1 MTAPIP
7 PTIDGLLDLGSEGL
21 TFFEAFLPLV
31 GASGAPMTTSH
42 DALCARY
49 DEQRGLDTE
58 ALRAD
63 ADRLC
68 AAAAEARG
76 EIGRQSAAADA
87 LGQAWSGVAADAAL
101 DLLRRQCARSA
112 AHADQLE
119 AIGSAMA
126 SASAGLHAIVE
137 DKSIAASA
145 FRADQVGGRDA
156 VQVAATIAGAGGASA
171 PDAVRTLASVFPGL
185 EAMLLAASDTGRR
198 QVEVLDPVAA
208 RCREWLD
215 TVFVPA
221 MTERVAAFEEL
232 CTSTETAVSEIYAA
246 LCAAAADIDDSPWPS
261 GHRSVEDDGCE
272 CVPAA
277 ATAPAAVTA
286 PATAP
291 QLPPPALA
299 PPPVVVE
306 PPTTLPVAP
315 VPDRSPLADL
325 IGRAVRDA
333 VVEVVSGAVPCE
345 PPPAEAQISPEAALT
360 APAENVERGHL
371 EAELDGRGVSVA
383 LGADGAVDIRTHDA
397 AGESHHL
404 TLAAG
409 PLGLPVLTE
418 VVDEAAELPSEAP
431 NSAGQERPDPE
442 ADELAAD
449 ELEAADPEAVV
460 EHPVVEPPVVE
471 PPVVE
476 PPVVE
481 PPVAEPP
488 VAEPPVAEPT
498 VAAAPDC
505 APAAEESGD
514 DHATEPAVPQPDTE
528 PSAEAAAAD
537 EPARPELA
545 EAGPL

>member
-1 MTAPIP
+1 MTAPVP

-21 TFFEAFLPLV
+21 TFFATFLPLV
-31 GASGAPMTTSH
+31 GASGAPMTTTH
-42 DALCARY
+42 VALCARY

-63 ADRLC
+63 ADRLG
-68 AAAAEARG
+68 AAAAEARA
-76 EIGRQSAAADA
+76 EIGRQSDAAES
-87 LGQAWSGVAADAAL
+87 LGRAWSGDAADAAL

-112 AHADQLE
+112 GHADQLE

-145 FRADQVGGRDA
+145 FRTDHVGGRDA
-156 VQVAATIAGAGGASA
+156 AQVAATIAGAGGASA

-185 EAMLLAASDTGRR
+185 EAMLLSASDPGRR
-198 QVEVLDPVAA
+198 QAEVLEPVAA

-246 LCAAAADIDDSPWPS
+246 LCAAAADIDGSPWPS
-261 GHRSVEDDGCE
+261 GHRTVEDDACE
-272 CVPAA
+272 CVPTEGTAPAA
-277 ATAPAAVTA
+277 ATAPASVTA
-286 PATAP
+286 PAAAP
-291 QLPPPALA
+291 EPPSLA
-299 PPPVVVE
+299 VAPSPVVAE

-315 VPDRSPLADL
+315 VEDRSPLAEL

-333 VVEVVSGAVPCE
+333 VTEVVSTAAPCD

-397 AGESHHL
+397 AGESHHFA
-404 TLAAG
+404 LAAG
-409 PLGLPVLTE
+409 PLELPVLTE
-418 VVDEAAELPSEAP
+418 VMDEAAPQSEQPSEPSSETPDTA
-431 NSAGQERPDPE
+431 ERDEPHRE
-442 ADELAAD
+442 AVEQDAAD
-449 ELEAADPEAVV
+449 EGL
-460 EHPVVEPPVVE
+460 PVVEAPVVEAPVVAPPVVA
-471 PPVVE
+471 P
-476 PPVVE
+476 
-481 PPVAEPP
+481 
-488 VAEPPVAEPT
+488 
-498 VAAAPDC
+498 PDC
-505 APAAEESGD
+505 IPTAAESGGV
-514 DHATEPAVPQPDTE
+514 TEPAAPQPVTD
-528 PSAEAAAAD
+528 PIGEAATVG

>member
-1 MTAPIP
+1 MTAPVP

-21 TFFEAFLPLV
+21 TFFETFLPMV
-31 GASGAPMTTSH
+31 GASGAPMSTSH
-42 DALCARY
+42 VALCARY

-63 ADRLC
+63 ADRLR
-68 AAAAEARG
+68 AAAADARV

-87 LGQAWSGVAADAAL
+87 LGEAWSGDAADAAL
-101 DLLRRQCARSA
+101 DILRRQCARSA
-112 AHADQLE
+112 GHADQLE

-126 SASAGLHAIVE
+126 SASTGLHAIVE

-145 FRADQVGGRDA
+145 FRADQVDGRDA
-156 VQVAATIAGAGGASA
+156 AQVAATIAGAGGPSA

-185 EAMLLAASDTGRR
+185 EAMLLSASDPGRR
-198 QVEVLDPVAA
+198 QAEVLEPVAA

-232 CTSTETAVSEIYAA
+232 CASTETAVSEVYAA

-261 GHRSVEDDGCE
+261 GHRSVEDDTCD
-272 CVPAA
+272 CVAPEGTAPVA
-277 ATAPAAVTA
+277 ATAPASV
-286 PATAP
+286 PAAAP
-291 QLPPPALA
+291 QPSSVAVA
-299 PPPVVVE
+299 PSPVVAE

-315 VPDRSPLADL
+315 VEDRSPLADL

-333 VVEVVSGAVPCE
+333 VTEVVATAVPCE
-345 PPPAEAQISPEAALT
+345 PPPAEAPRAPEAAST
-360 APAENVERGHL
+360 APTGDVERGHL

-397 AGESHHL
+397 AGESRHFA
-404 TLAAG
+404 LAAG

-418 VVDEAAELPSEAP
+418 VMDEAAPESEQPTEPSSEAP
-431 NSAGQERPDPE
+431 NTAERE
-442 ADELAAD
+442 ALDDEAV
-449 ELEAADPEAVV
+449 EPEAADPAT
-460 EHPVVEPPVVE
+460 PVVEPPVVE
-471 PPVVE
+471 QPVVE
-476 PPVVE
+476 QPVVA
-481 PPVAEPP
+481 PPDCIPVA
-488 VAEPPVAEPT
+488 A
-498 VAAAPDC
+498 
-505 APAAEESGD
+505 ESGD
-514 DHATEPAVPQPDTE
+514 TAEPAVPQPDAE
-528 PSAEAAAAD
+528 PSGEAAASG